1 MNVKAL
7 FDKSIWALFM
17 ASNKEF
23 FKANKGFFKA
33 EDEEHKLKT
42 KICMKEKH
50 ASVHTQHTFHFPS
63 VFITNTDVK
72 ENHYQ
77 KIIIIP
83 KA

>member
-1 MNVKAL
+1 
-7 FDKSIWALFM
+7 
-17 ASNKEF
+17 
-23 FKANKGFFKA
+23 
-33 EDEEHKLKT
+33 
-42 KICMKEKH
+42 MKEKH

-83 KA
+83 KASNTIARIWITVKTVIEAISSTPHTVLHNIQT